1 MVLDQ
6 NHYEK
11 SVNRRIE
18 QILAA
23 IVDSGRI
30 NIWNVHAFLAQDS
43 APVEEVEQSVERHL
57 TATRFSFD
65 QSVAG
70 GPFHVLPA
78 MLLLCRWEAELSER
92 TISIIKHFFFSGV
105 IDRGNTENHWLMHY
119 AGSLLAAERWAAEPV
134 MWNGLSPAAV
144 RAEATRWIL
153 GMIDR
158 SVMVGHHEYDSTGYV
173 AEHIAPLI
181 ALSEFAADRTVREKA
196 RTMVDLHFADM
207 ALEYFHGAWA
217 GGHAREGYRVNTWT
231 QSGPVR
237 GIHYA
242 YFGSEEF
249 DPASHIQSFITPA
262 LTMKYRPKAL
272 IVSMA
277 FDRETPFVVRKTKAP
292 RTINRH
298 VDREAGPIRKYT
310 YLSKS
315 FALGSTQLNLP
326 GPPAGP
332 IDLTS
337 WDLSWNA
344 PKHQAKIVCNHPYR
358 DPGRFSAFL
367 SILPQAAERGIGMPK
382 PYLQWPDRLFGASPY
397 ERIMQHEGAAIIL
410 YQIPPNDRDP
420 YINLYLPKEIGW
432 VERNGWLCADVQ
444 NSLHETDGF
453 FLAIY
458 PIGPY
463 RWQEIREA
471 TASNIMVRDG
481 DLIDGWLLRI
491 EDTAPGVVVEAV
503 EKRGE
508 FNEFIE
514 KRTVQTP
521 DTREWPGNDRILY
534 TTYDGDRLDM
544 CFDGP
549 HRVNGTEID
558 YSKWPLFDAPWMQG
572 ELGTGVVR
580 FEKDGEVLELDF
592 GVKDPLIPMRVI
604 G

>member
-6 NHYEK
+6 NQYEK
-11 SVNRRIE
+11 SVNNRIKE
-18 QILAA
+18 ILAA

-30 NIWNVHAFLAQDS
+30 NIWNVHAFLALNS
-43 APVEEVEQSVERHL
+43 APAEEVEESVERHL
-57 TATRFSFD
+57 SVTRFSAD
-65 QSVAG
+65 QSVAA

-78 MLLLCRWEAELSER
+78 MLLLCRWEEELSEGAL
-92 TISIIKHFFFSGV
+92 SIIKRFFLSGV

-119 AGSLLAAERWAAEPV
+119 TGSLLAAERWAAEPV

-173 AEHIAPLI
+173 AEHVTPLI
-181 ALSEFAADRTVREKA
+181 ALAEFAADETVREKA
-196 RTMVDLHFADM
+196 RNMADLHFTDM

-231 QSGPVR
+231 KSGPVR

-249 DPASHIQSFITPA
+249 DAASHIQSFVTPT
-262 LTMKYRPKAL
+262 LTMKYRPRSL
-272 IVSMA
+272 IVDMA
-277 FDRETPFVVRKTKAP
+277 FSRETPYVVRKTKAP
-292 RTINRH
+292 RTIYRH
-298 VDREAGPIRKYT
+298 TERPAGPIRKYT
-310 YLSKS
+310 YISDS

-337 WDLSWNA
+337 WDLSWNG

-410 YQIPPNDRDP
+410 YQIPPEDRDP
-420 YINLYLPKEIGW
+420 YANLYLPKKVDW
-432 VERNGWLCADVQ
+432 VERNGWLCANVV
-444 NSLHETDGF
+444 NNLHDTEGF
-453 FLAIY
+453 YVALY

-491 EDTAPGVVVEAV
+491 EDITPGVVIEAV
-503 EKRGE
+503 EKRDE
-508 FNEFIE
+508 FDEFIE
-514 KRTVQTP
+514 KRTATAP
-521 DTREWPGNDRILY
+521 DLREWPVRDRVLF
-534 TTYDGDRLDM
+534 TNYDGDRLDM
-544 CFDGP
+544 YFDGP
-549 HRVNGTEID
+549 HRINGSEID
-558 YSKWPLFDAPWMQG
+558 YESWPLLEAPWVQS
-572 ELGTGVVR
+572 ELGSGVVR
-580 FEKDGEVLELDF
+580 YEKDGDVLELDF
-592 GVKDPLIPMRVI
+592 EVEEPLIPMRVI